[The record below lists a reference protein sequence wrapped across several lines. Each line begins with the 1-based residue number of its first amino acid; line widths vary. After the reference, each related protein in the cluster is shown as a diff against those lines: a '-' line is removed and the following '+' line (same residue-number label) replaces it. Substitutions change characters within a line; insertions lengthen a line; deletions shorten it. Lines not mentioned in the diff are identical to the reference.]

1 MYLHI
6 CLLRPILICHGLS
19 LTHLNLLED
28 LLDIAL
34 KFLVPLD
41 HQLNSASLNEY
52 LVVVV
57 NVELHLVCLNQ
68 RFTVAFQNFYKNFGL
83 FQVLCIHFV
92 Y

>member
-1 MYLHI
+1 MAFNSLEDREDQMDLHI
-6 CLLRPILICHGLS
+6 RLLRPILISHGLS

-41 HQLNSASLNEY
+41 HQLNSPSLNEY

-57 NVELHLVCLNQ
+57 NIELHLVCLNQ
-68 RFTVAFQNFYKNFGL
+68 RFTVAF
-83 FQVLCIHFV
+83 
-92 Y
+92 